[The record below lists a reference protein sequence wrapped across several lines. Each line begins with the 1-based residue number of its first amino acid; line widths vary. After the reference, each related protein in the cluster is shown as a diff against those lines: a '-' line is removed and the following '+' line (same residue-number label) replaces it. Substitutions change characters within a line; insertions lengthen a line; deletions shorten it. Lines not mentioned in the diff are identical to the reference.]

1 MAEKKHAA
9 EQPTLA
15 PVKKVRKPFSSNAWL
30 IILGLTTV
38 LAFFAGTRS
47 DQIIGVIAPLFG
59 QKVYTGD
66 VDLSSVETTFRELK
80 ANFDGTLD
88 DKVLIEG
95 ASRGLVDAA
104 GDTYTLFLNSKEAAE
119 FDNDLTGNIGGGIGA
134 EISIRGDKIT
144 IIRVLK
150 DNPAIKAGLLAGDH
164 VQKINDESTDGLTVE
179 QAVAKIRGEVD
190 TTVKL
195 QILRGTEIKEFTV
208 TRAIVSN
215 PSVDSS
221 IEGSLGTLT
230 ISRFDSETGGLA
242 RAAAQEFKNAGV
254 TQVILDLR
262 GNGGGYVDAAQ
273 DVAGLW
279 LDNKIVVSE
288 RIGGRVFE
296 ELRSGKNP
304 LLAGI
309 QTIVLVNGSTA
320 SASEIVAG
328 ALQDYGVA
336 KLVGERTFGKGSV
349 QTLID
354 LPEGAQLKVTIARWY
369 TPNGKNITTDGITPE
384 LVVGL
389 SADDANAGRD
399 PQLDAAKKQL
409 GL

>member
-1 MAEKKHAA
+1 MAEKKHTEA
-9 EQPTLA
+9 QPTHA
-15 PVKKVRKPFSSNAWL
+15 STKKTMKPFTSNAWFV
-30 IILGLTTV
+30 ILGITAI

-47 DQIIGVIAPLFG
+47 DQIISVVAPLFG
-59 QKVYTGD
+59 QKVYTAD
-66 VDLSSVETTFRELK
+66 IDLSSVETTFRELK

-88 DKVLIEG
+88 DKTLIEG
-95 ASRGLVDAA
+95 ANRGLVSAA

-119 FDNDLTGNIGGGIGA
+119 FDNDLTGKIGGGIGA
-134 EISIRGDKIT
+134 EISIRNDKIT

-150 DNPAIKAGLLAGDH
+150 DNPAIKAGLLAGDQ

-179 QAVAKIRGEVD
+179 QSVAKIRGEVG

-195 QILRGTEIKEFTV
+195 QVLRGSESKEFTV
-208 TRAIVSN
+208 TRATVNN
-215 PSVDSS
+215 PSVDST
-221 IEGSLGTLT
+221 IAGTLGTLT
-230 ISRFDSETGGLA
+230 ISRFDSETGSLA
-242 RAAAQEFKNAGV
+242 RAAAREFKNAGV
-254 TQVILDLR
+254 THVILDLR

-288 RIGGRVFE
+288 RTGGKVVD

-304 LLAGI
+304 LLAGL
-309 QTIVLVNGSTA
+309 QTVVLVNSGTA

-336 KLVGERTFGKGSV
+336 KLLGERTFGKGSV
-349 QTLID
+349 QKLID

-369 TPNGKNITTDGITPE
+369 TPNGKNITTDGITPDT
-384 LVVGL
+384 VVGL
-389 SADDANAGRD
+389 TADDANASRD

-409 GL
+409 AL